1 MTTEANKALVHRY
14 REAYNANNLD
24 LLDDILSPEFVA
36 HSLMPGF
43 SPGLESYKQ
52 LHQGTVAAFPDV
64 RVETEALI
72 AEGDLVVERWTQ
84 TMTHTGIPL
93 FGAPAASGK
102 RVRVTGMSI
111 YRIAGDKIV
120 EHWGEMNFHSVLM
133 QLGVLPAP

>member
-1 MTTEANKALVHRY
+1 MSTETNKALVRRY
-14 REAYNANNLD
+14 REAYNSNNLG
-24 LLDDILSPEFVA
+24 LLGDILSPDLVA

-43 SPGLESYKQ
+43 RPGLESYKQ

-64 RVETEALI
+64 HVDTESLI

-84 TMTHTGIPL
+84 TMTHTGVAV

-102 RVRVTGMSI
+102 KVRVTGLSL
-111 YRIAGDKIV
+111 YRIADDKVV
-120 EHWGEMNFHSVLM
+120 EHWGEMNFHNVLM